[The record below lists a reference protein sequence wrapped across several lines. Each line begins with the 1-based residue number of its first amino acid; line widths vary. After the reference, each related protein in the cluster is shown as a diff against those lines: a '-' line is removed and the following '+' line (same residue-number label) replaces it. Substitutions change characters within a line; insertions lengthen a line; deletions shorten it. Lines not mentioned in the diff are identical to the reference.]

1 MRMRQKGVTAQ
12 RSKGPECPL
21 LAAVALCALLPAL
34 PTATQPQ
41 GPPEE
46 PAVEQVELNGVLHDV
61 PPPWQGHRIG
71 EAADPAGL
79 VRVPANLSGDLGI
92 YVTPETRDALVAMA
106 SAAREQGVQLA
117 VDSGFRSFGFQKRI
131 LQGLLAEGRPFLN
144 AVRWTAPPG
153 YSEHMTGRVV
163 DVVPSDATFK
173 DTPAYRWLRRHA
185 AAFCFTETYPLGNA
199 GGFDWE
205 PWHWRYD
212 SCESGVAR
220 KAGLHPRRRGAS
232 GDGEGAERSAG
243 VGRDSARV
251 RRAGAQRTD
260 LHGQSAQVQG
270 QGRVQ
275 RWPRPPPGAKPPF
288 TAKRA

>member
-1 MRMRQKGVTAQ
+1 MRTRQNGAPAHQ
-12 RSKGPECPL
+12 SRGPEWPL
-21 LAAVALCALLPAL
+21 LTAIALCALLQAL
-34 PTATQPQ
+34 SAAAQPQ
-41 GPPEE
+41 SPPEE

-61 PPPWQGHRIG
+61 PPPWRGHRVR
-71 EAADPAGL
+71 EAADPADL

-106 SAAREQGVQLA
+106 SAAQEQGVQLT

-131 LQGLLAEGRPFLN
+131 LEGLLTEGRPFRN

-153 YSEHMTGRVV
+153 YSEHLTGRAV

-173 DTPAYRWLRRHA
+173 DTPAYEWLRQHA

-212 SCESGVAR
+212 DCDEY
-220 KAGLHPRRRGAS
+220 PR
-232 GDGEGAERSAG
+232 
-243 VGRDSARV
+243 
-251 RRAGAQRTD
+251 
-260 LHGQSAQVQG
+260 L
-270 QGRVQ
+270 
-275 RWPRPPPGAKPPF
+275 PRE
-288 TAKRA
+288 